1 MRVAAFTTEESA
13 TSHTGNQGNHGNQKD
28 EGEGGDEKDEKDGED
43 RGDNSGDKRG
53 DNRGDNNRGD
63 EGQAGSR
70 FSGRYTRAAP
80 FKSDSNVFRCEDE
93 FPGCCGKPRECH
105 QWYVNRFIIL
115 L

>member
-28 EGEGGDEKDEKDGED
+28 EGEGGDEKDG
-43 RGDNSGDKRG
+43 GDRG
-53 DNRGDNNRGD
+53 DNRGDNRGGNNRGD
-63 EGQAGSR
+63 EGPARTR

-93 FPGCCGKPRECH
+93 FPGCRGKPRECH